1 MLFLSQPREQ
11 NEAGGEQ
18 TGGPE
23 RQGGERGPQVDPVTF
38 PDSGLLGAS
47 EMRVNTSASDGTEI
61 PREAEP
67 AWDHLLSE
75 VYDLNPQA
83 RAPFTAL
90 GLAQVGVQRL
100 RAR

>member
-1 MLFLSQPREQ
+1 
-11 NEAGGEQ
+11 
-18 TGGPE
+18 
-23 RQGGERGPQVDPVTF
+23 
-38 PDSGLLGAS
+38 
-47 EMRVNTSASDGTEI
+47 MRVNTSASDGTEI